1 MTSKRNILSSAN
13 LLLIFESA
21 GRRLSFTRAAEE
33 LGVSQPAVSHAIK
46 NLERQLGVRLF
57 DRQHRGVTLSRAG
70 KTFFHQVSTSLDDIY
85 RAADALKHSY
95 NRNDVTLSVS
105 TAFATHWLMPR
116 IARFKQ
122 DYPSIN
128 LRCLTTETDTEFS
141 QEDIDL
147 RIPLGGGDW
156 PGYERWH
163 FTEESVI
170 AVCSE
175 SYLRQAGRIERPAD
189 LLDHSLLHLEAS
201 YTQRQDWEG
210 WLKHYDLKVKTG
222 GEQFSFNDY
231 SVVLQAALEGQGIA
245 LGWLHIVE
253 PLLTQGRLVQ
263 VLPEVRTTNNA
274 FYILAPKNNPLSHAA
289 ECLRNWLITE
299 VNSGPLIGHNSRSVA
314 SAL

>member
-1 MTSKRNILSSAN
+1 MSSKRNVLSSAN

-21 GRRLSFTRAAEE
+21 GRRLSFSRAAEE

-46 NLERQLGVRLF
+46 NLECQLGVRLF
-57 DRQHRGVTLSRAG
+57 DRQHRGVALSRVG
-70 KTFFHQVSTSLDDIY
+70 KTFFNQVSTALDDIY
-85 RAADALKHSY
+85 CAADALKH
-95 NRNDVTLSVS
+95 NTNQKDVTLSVS

-128 LRCLTTETDTEFS
+128 LRCLTTETDTEFD

-163 FTEESVI
+163 FTDESVI

-175 SYLRQAGRIERPAD
+175 AYLQHAEKIRRPAD
-189 LLDHSLLHLEAS
+189 LVGHNLLHLEAN

-210 WLKHYDLKVKTG
+210 WLNHYSVNMKTG
-222 GEQFSFNDY
+222 GEQLRFNDY

-245 LGWLHIVE
+245 LGWAHIVE
-253 PLLTQGRLVQ
+253 PLLTQGRLIR
-263 VLPEVRTTNNA
+263 VLPEVRTTNNP
-274 FYILAPKNNPLSHAA
+274 FYILAPHDRPLSHAS

-299 VNSGPLIGHNSRSVA
+299 VNTGLLTSRGIA
-314 SAL
+314 Y

>member
-1 MTSKRNILSSAN
+1 MSNRRSIVSSAN

-21 GRRLSFTRAAEE
+21 GRCLSFSRAAEE

-57 DRQHRGVTLSRAG
+57 DRLHRGVALSRAG
-70 KTFFHQVSTSLDDIY
+70 KTFFHQVSTSLDEIY
-85 RAADALKHSY
+85 RAADALKHSQ
-95 NRNDVTLSVS
+95 RQKDVTLSVS

-122 DYPSIN
+122 DYPAIN
-128 LRCLTTETDTEFS
+128 LRCLTTETDAVFEH
-141 QEDIDL
+141 EEIDL
-147 RIPLGGGDW
+147 RIPLGGGEW
-156 PGYERWH
+156 TGYDRWH
-163 FTEESVI
+163 FTDESVI

-175 SYLRQAGRIERPAD
+175 SYLQQAGTISTPSD
-189 LLDHSLLHLEAS
+189 LLSQTLLHLEAN

-210 WLKHYDLKVKTG
+210 WLKHHGVEMKPG

-263 VLPEVRTTNNA
+263 ALPEVLTTKNP
-274 FYILAPKNNPLSHAA
+274 FYILAPKNNELGPAA
-289 ECLRNWLITE
+289 ESLRNWLITE
-299 VNSGPLIGHNSRSVA
+299 VNESTA
-314 SAL
+314 ALL